1 MTRKRFEDILDEL
14 VRPEV
19 EGLGYSLWGI
29 SCPGGGGKRRILI
42 YIDGP
47 DGVTVDACAEVSRQV
62 GLVLEMEDA
71 VPGAFTLEVSS
82 PGLER
87 EFFSIDQMAA
97 YTGKP
102 VRVTLW
108 EPRQEQRKFSGTL
121 AGIENN
127 AFVLETE
134 NGNESFSWDEVKK
147 ARLVHVF

>member
-19 EGLGYSLWGI
+19 EGLGYTLWGI

-97 YTGKP
+97 YTGKT

-121 AGIENN
+121 AGIDEN

-134 NGNESFSWDEVKK
+134 TGNESFSWGEVKK